1 MDATNPLQKFK
12 ELATLKLNNPALAL
26 FGLTRNA
33 IAKFYIPL
41 NNVDALLENIKT
53 TPEIKAI
60 PVTDMV
66 DLYFPVP
73 DYTNTSYPNLSGYFE
88 RTQFMGDPNKPG
100 DEQAAKTY
108 WDAFARGLLYY
119 ASQNNGDLTIDIL
132 NNVYIP
138 FFIDTTNYAI
148 SCIKFS
154 GTNHTVESLSAF
166 DTNEYKFI
174 LVHDLPLEAEMQDN
188 VDLKTKLTNWYTQIY
203 NDQSAAGVAAANA
216 LPPGNPKHW
225 ITEKVTSFYDNN
237 NTTGLFYSDSLIT
250 GWTLNEQSYHPDIR
264 LWEVSNVK
272 SMELAFADSNYNK
285 PLSSWER
292 VLPTKS
298 TLAKCANFSKMFMK
312 SAFDQYIINWAI
324 KAGSTGKL
332 LNGDE
337 INVGD
342 NPALG
347 PNMNQMVR
355 YSGLYTTDSFKQ
367 GFKEVNK
374 EDTENPGTPPYRLF
388 GQAICF
394 NKGTQILCF
403 KDNKEMYIP
412 VEDLRK
418 GDLVK
423 TLHHG
428 YQAIHKITTGFFTLG
443 RPVDMGMYKM
453 KKQGTM
459 IADLEMSGLHSML
472 VDEHDPEYAHDVKRQ
487 YTTQPRRKIYLHEH
501 FRLQANYSS
510 KFEKMPTKGYQIYS
524 FALEGDEIQYPIWAN
539 GLLVET
545 TSKQYVASGAMVE
558 VKDNCE
564 TKCE

>member
-1 MDATNPLQKFK
+1 MDATNPLQNF
-12 ELATLKLNNPALAL
+12 LFIDNYLKLNSALVIAQDIPS
-26 FGLTRNA
+26 RNRILSVYA
-33 IAKFYIPL
+33 PLSNADTYVLDPTSTIPTIGTMT
-41 NNVDALLENIKT
+41 VKQLEDI
-53 TPEIKAI
+53 
-60 PVTDMV
+60 
-66 DLYFPVP
+66 LY
-73 DYTNTSYPNLSGYFE
+73 SASGYFE
-88 RTQFMGDPNKPG
+88 RTQFVSDPDNPNDK
-100 DEQAAKTY
+100 DAAMAY
-108 WDAFARGLLYY
+108 WTKLGAALVGYLY
-119 ASQNNGDLTIDIL
+119 
-132 NNVYIP
+132 
-138 FFIDTTNYAI
+138 TTNYSSMLPDTYWPFYKDTA
-148 SCIKFS
+148 
-154 GTNHTVESLSAF
+154 TNQVYCLHVTTTVSLKILEST
-166 DTNEYKFI
+166 DETQYKMMIPF
-174 LVHDLPLEAEMQDN
+174 DLPLEAEMQDN

-216 LPPGNPKHW
+216 LPPGNPKLW
-225 ITEKVTSFYDNN
+225 ITEKVTSFYDDQNL
-237 NTTGLFYSDSLIT
+237 TGLFYSDSLNT
-250 GWTLNEQSYHPDIR
+250 GWTLNEQSYHLDIR
-264 LWEVSNVK
+264 LWDVSNVK

-292 VLPTKS
+292 VLPNKS
-298 TLAKCANFSKMFMK
+298 TLANCTNFSKMFIN

-324 KAGSTGKL
+324 KASSTGKL
-332 LNGDE
+332 LNGDD

-342 NPALG
+342 DSALG

-355 YSGLYTTDSFKQ
+355 ESGLYNTDSFNQ

-374 EDTENPGTPPYRLF
+374 DTEYPGTPPYSLF

-443 RPVDMGMYKM
+443 RPIDMGMYKM

-472 VDEHDPEYAHDVKRQ
+472 VDEHDPEYADDVKRQ

-564 TKCE
+564 TNYQ

>member
-1 MDATNPLQKFK
+1 M
-12 ELATLKLNNPALAL
+12 
-26 FGLTRNA
+26 
-33 IAKFYIPL
+33 
-41 NNVDALLENIKT
+41 
-53 TPEIKAI
+53 
-60 PVTDMV
+60 
-66 DLYFPVP
+66 
-73 DYTNTSYPNLSGYFE
+73 
-88 RTQFMGDPNKPG
+88 
-100 DEQAAKTY
+100 
-108 WDAFARGLLYY
+108 
-119 ASQNNGDLTIDIL
+119 
-132 NNVYIP
+132 IP
-138 FFIDTTNYAI
+138 F
-148 SCIKFS
+148 
-154 GTNHTVESLSAF
+154 
-166 DTNEYKFI
+166 
-174 LVHDLPLEAEMQDN
+174 DLPLEAEMQDN
-188 VDLKTKLTNWYTQIY
+188 ADLKTKLTNWYTQIY

-225 ITEKVTSFYDNN
+225 IIEKVTSFYDDQNG
-237 NTTGLFYSDSLIT
+237 TGLLYSSLLET
-250 GWTLNEQSYHPDIR
+250 GWTLNEQSYHLDIR
-264 LWEVSNVK
+264 LWDVSNVK

-292 VLPTKS
+292 VLPNKS
-298 TLAKCANFSKMFMK
+298 TLANCTNFSKMFMN

-324 KAGSTGKL
+324 EPGSTGKL
-332 LNGDE
+332 LNGE
-337 INVGD
+337 LINVGD
-342 NPALG
+342 DSGLG

-355 YSGLYTTDSFKQ
+355 DSGLYTTDSFNQ
-367 GFKEVNK
+367 GFKQVNK
-374 EDTENPGTPPYRLF
+374 DTENPGTPPYSLF

-443 RPVDMGMYKM
+443 RPIDMGMYKM
-453 KKQGTM
+453 KKQGAM

-472 VDEHDPEYAHDVKRQ
+472 VDEHDPEYAHDVKCQ

-564 TKCE
+564 TNYQ